1 MRLARK
7 VYSLHPPEMEYIG
20 KGKAVCLPMTK
31 KASRTKFQILPSTVA
46 ATLTYLLSNVLPGS
60 SSRSYMR
67 PKLDNFGR
75 LTNS

>member
-1 MRLARK
+1 MLRLARK

-46 ATLTYLLSNVLPGS
+46 ANLLAL
-60 SSRSYMR
+60 
-67 PKLDNFGR
+67 
-75 LTNS
+75 